1 MSDIKQIEADGNVSD
16 SRVALVVSRYNNF
29 IVDRLLEACIN
40 TLVSAGI
47 KRANVPLIK
56 VPGAFE
62 IPVAV
67 KRLADTDKVD
77 AIITLGAIIRG
88 ETPHFDIIAN
98 ECARG
103 IGSIAIE
110 TGIPVIFGVLTVD
123 NVEQAM
129 DRSGEEESN
138 KGSEAAQTAV
148 EMISVLRQIT

>member
-1 MSDIKQIEADGNVSD
+1 MGDIKQIEADGNVSD

-29 IVDRLLEACIN
+29 IVDRLLEGCIN

-47 KRANVPLIK
+47 KRANVRLIK

-67 KRLADTDKVD
+67 KRLADTEKVD

-110 TGIPVIFGVLTVD
+110 TGLPVIFGVLTVD

-129 DRSGEEESN
+129 DRSGDEESN

-148 EMISVLRQIT
+148 EMISVLRQIN

>member
-29 IVDRLLEACIN
+29 IVDRLLEGCIN
-40 TLVSAGI
+40 TLVNAGI
-47 KRANVPLIK
+47 KRANIRLIM

-67 KRLADTDKVD
+67 KHLADSTKVD

-110 TGIPVIFGVLTVD
+110 TSLPVIFGVLTVD

-129 DRSGEEESN
+129 DRSGDEESN

>member
-1 MSDIKQIEADGNVSD
+1 MNDIKQILPGDSVPG
-16 SRVALVVSRYNNF
+16 SRVTLVVSRYNNF
-29 IVDRLLEACIN
+29 VVDRLLEGCLA
-40 TLVSAGI
+40 TLKSGGI
-47 KRANVPLIK
+47 SEDNICLVQ

-67 KRLADTDKVD
+67 KRVINSGEVD
-77 AIITLGAIIRG
+77 AVITLGAVIRG

-110 TGIPVIFGVLTVD
+110 TAVPVVFGVLTVD

-129 DRSGEEESN
+129 DRSGDEESN
-138 KGSEAAQTAV
+138 KGSEAAQTALD
-148 EMISVLRQIT
+148 MLSVFSQID